1 MAFEEDGQTYY
12 DTQPTGEN
20 NTTVNYIDP
29 TDVPE
34 IADEI
39 KNGVVGNV
47 EQGVASWIRNEMGRK
62 HVREALARSVEYF
75 SVLFNK
81 QKAIIDSN
89 TAKQNNV
96 EQRQSKLERDFITRI
111 SNATVNSEVINAR
124 QSDVYGQFNVLDL
137 RVENIESIMS
147 NFVPSGFIVKIN
159 HNLNKN
165 PTVTVKKYDWAIGTE
180 TNGFD
185 TAPDG
190 LFGGGAIEIV
200 PTNLIYDD
208 GIVYVHMPL
217 VYKQNGKFI
226 LKSDTELLLI
236 DGTHTLN
243 FEFEGGL
250 IDGTISDE
258 PTNDIPI
265 THTAYAYSADGTDR
279 FTTVYPKLNLLTDS
293 KDFINK
299 DLSGNNQKTS
309 IVAPNST
316 VKKDG
321 NDTYLKFI
329 STADNQYWLDA
340 YLVADWSTTPP
351 PDFINTNIL
360 PNSKYTFSFW
370 AKGNG
375 EHTANSY
382 DKWTTPSNMVFT
394 FTLTNEWKYY
404 SFTVT
409 SSATIPVKNIEFFL
423 RSLATGTEINLKYP
437 KVEQGSTATSWMPS
451 SSELPTTDGPRYI
464 GQYTDF
470 TKVGSTN
477 PSDYTWIPIPITY
490 TAWAYSADGT
500 DRFTTTYPNLNLLD
514 GTRDFSGTW
523 GNSSSWV
530 TDGTYKDLT
539 VKKRTGGQWNGIY
552 KTFTVSKDGNYTF
565 SAYVKSS
572 GNNANIYRYFFLD
585 GVNINTYN
593 KLFGNNFD
601 WTRDSVTL
609 NLKANDIISIRYE
622 ISSGGT
628 DSILWVAGYKLEQG
642 SIATPWM
649 PSSSEVKPTD
659 YPRYIGQHTDFM
671 KADSK
676 NPSDYNWRP
685 I

>member
-1 MAFEEDGQTYY
+1 MAFEQDGQTYY

-89 TAKQNNV
+89 TAKQNNI

-250 IDGTISDE
+250 IDGIISDE
-258 PTNDIPI
+258 PTNNIPI

-279 FTTVYPKLNLLTDS
+279 FTTVYPNLNLLGGT
-293 KDFINK
+293 KDF
-299 DLSGNNQKTS
+299 SGSSWVNLALWQSDETYKGL
-309 IVAPNST
+309 T
-316 VKKDG
+316 VKSTQNNVQGLFQRLTITEDG
-321 NDTYLKFI
+321 D
-329 STADNQYWLDA
+329 
-340 YLVADWSTTPP
+340 
-351 PDFINTNIL
+351 
-360 PNSKYTFSFW
+360 YTFSAYVSATNGLKPVFSIGKNGVALQYSPISSSPSDMTRISYL
-370 AKGNG
+370 AKGLKKG
-375 EHTANSY
+375 DVMTAR
-382 DKWTTPSNMVFT
+382 
-394 FTLTNEWKYY
+394 
-404 SFTVT
+404 
-409 SSATIPVKNIEFFL
+409 IEK
-423 RSLATGTEINLKYP
+423 GTEVSS
-437 KVEQGSTATSWMPS
+437 KVSVAGHKWEKSSIATPWMPS
-451 SSELPTTDGPRYI
+451 KIELPTTDSPTYF

-477 PSDYTWIPIPITY
+477 PLDYTWSPIP
-490 TAWAYSADGT
+490 
-500 DRFTTTYPNLNLLD
+500 R
-514 GTRDFSGTW
+514 
-523 GNSSSWV
+523 
-530 TDGTYKDLT
+530 
-539 VKKRTGGQWNGIY
+539 
-552 KTFTVSKDGNYTF
+552 
-565 SAYVKSS
+565 
-572 GNNANIYRYFFLD
+572 
-585 GVNINTYN
+585 
-593 KLFGNNFD
+593 
-601 WTRDSVTL
+601 
-609 NLKANDIISIRYE
+609 
-622 ISSGGT
+622 
-628 DSILWVAGYKLEQG
+628 
-642 SIATPWM
+642 
-649 PSSSEVKPTD
+649 
-659 YPRYIGQHTDFM
+659 
-671 KADSK
+671 
-676 NPSDYNWRP
+676 
-685 I
+685 